1 MIRNSNDKIKYNQEK
16 PVLETLRKILLKH
29 IMLRNVM
36 LLTENMFTINIANIF
51 HGKNYYIN

>member
-29 IMLRNVM
+29 IMLRNVY
-36 LLTENMFTINIANIF
+36 AVD
-51 HGKNYYIN
+51 